1 MSAIGEQSIRDLFD
15 GKLPSLQKTP
25 RLPVI
30 RSSRCFEDSDNL
42 SPYPVP
48 RRFPDTDFKMFDMQ
62 EQINKLG
69 MKLDGIVRNIQ
80 PKQEVSFEWR
90 KYSSRLNR
98 YVIDVDTVAIFI
110 ITATVTNLMT
120 VSGRRDRSYI
130 VLSNQL
136 TVNQKNLPLTKKR
149 TYRMLRG
156 LYHNSRVRKRH
167 KQP

>member
-1 MSAIGEQSIRDLFD
+1 MESSGIYSLNRKSVLNGES
-15 GKLPSLQKTP
+15 T
-25 RLPVI
+25 
-30 RSSRCFEDSDNL
+30 E
-42 SPYPVP
+42 
-48 RRFPDTDFKMFDMQ
+48 
-62 EQINKLG
+62 
-69 MKLDGIVRNIQ
+69 
-80 PKQEVSFEWR
+80 
-90 KYSSRLNR
+90 RLNR

-110 ITATVTNLMT
+110 IPATVTNLMT

-156 LYHNSRVRKRH
+156 LYHNSSVRKRH

>member
-1 MSAIGEQSIRDLFD
+1 
-15 GKLPSLQKTP
+15 
-25 RLPVI
+25 
-30 RSSRCFEDSDNL
+30 
-42 SPYPVP
+42 
-48 RRFPDTDFKMFDMQ
+48 MFDMQ

-80 PKQEVSFEWR
+80 PKQEVSFKWR
-90 KYSSRLNR
+90 KYSFKTKP
-98 YVIDVDTVAIFI
+98 VIDVDAVAIFI

-149 TYRMLRG
+149 TYRMLMG
-156 LYHNSRVRKRH
+156 LYHNSRVKKFKPEAKKVRNAKSVKCPATPRK
-167 KQP
+167 